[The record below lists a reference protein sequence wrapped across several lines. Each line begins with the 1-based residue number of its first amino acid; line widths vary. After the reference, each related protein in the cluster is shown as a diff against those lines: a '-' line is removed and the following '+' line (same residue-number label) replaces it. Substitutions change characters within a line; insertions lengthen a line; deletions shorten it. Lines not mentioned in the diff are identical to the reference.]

1 MKNKHK
7 AIAAAG
13 IAAAAAGVI
22 GHRVAAAR
30 QARADADTLRQAYES
45 LNGQERLT
53 DPGNYF
59 QAVALPADIQVR
71 LLTARQAANMS
82 EGTVFFGFPTCPWCR
97 NALPL
102 ALEAAAGAGCTLCY
116 CPLDEYRDVYALE
129 DDALVEKTPAG
140 PGYHALLARLG
151 DCLEP
156 YTLTDS
162 RGNAV
167 PIGEKRIFAPT
178 IARFHNG
185 ALTNFWTLEAIGFQ
199 LPEGQSKY
207 APWTGEQK
215 AMVRETLQKMF

>member
-30 QARADADTLRQAYES
+30 RARAGAETLRQAQGS
-45 LNGQERLT
+45 PHGQKRLT
-53 DPGNYF
+53 RPGKYSPP
-59 QAVALPADIQVR
+59 VALPADIQVR

>member
-30 QARADADTLRQAYES
+30 RDRADADTLRQAYES

-102 ALEAAAGAGCTLCY
+102 ALEAAAGAGGTLCY
-116 CPLDEYRDVYALE
+116 WLSCAACTAGGLSGTLHPDRFQRQCGAHWGKADLCADDCPI
-129 DDALVEKTPAG
+129 P
-140 PGYHALLARLG
+140 
-151 DCLEP
+151 
-156 YTLTDS
+156 
-162 RGNAV
+162 
-167 PIGEKRIFAPT
+167 
-178 IARFHNG
+178 
-185 ALTNFWTLEAIGFQ
+185 
-199 LPEGQSKY
+199 
-207 APWTGEQK
+207 
-215 AMVRETLQKMF
+215 